1 MLRSVLIVE
10 DHPICVAALTMA
22 AHAFD
27 TAISVESVATLKEA
41 QAHVSQ
47 KGYEAI
53 LLDLG
58 LKDSQGLANLSVLH
72 ALRKSVPILIVS
84 SNDSLGVMARARALG
99 AKGFLSKTAAVSEM
113 TRAIAAVMSGEEYF
127 TEELDDVREGSPGG
141 AEVVRL
147 SPAQT
152 KVMVELAQGHSN
164 KIIAYELGL
173 SEATVKSHLSAVFR
187 VLGVTNRAQAILAL
201 QAHDSGH

>member
-1 MLRSVLIVE
+1 
-10 DHPICVAALTMA
+10 MA
-22 AHAFD
+22 AHAYD
-27 TAISVESVATLKEA
+27 SAIVVESVATLKEA
-41 QAHVSQ
+41 QARVSE
-47 KGYEAI
+47 KEYDAI

-58 LKDSQGLANLSVLH
+58 LKDTQGLANLSVVH

-84 SNDSLGVMARARALG
+84 SNDALAVMARARALG

-113 TRAIAAVMSGEEYF
+113 TRAIAAVMSGEDYF
-127 TEELDDVREGSPGG
+127 TAALDTLDEDFSENS
-141 AEVVRL
+141 EVVRL

-152 KVMVELAQGHSN
+152 KVVVELAQGHSN

-173 SEATVKSHLSAVFR
+173 SEATVKSHLSAIFR

-201 QAHDSGH
+201 QSNDSGH